1 MEKGKIK
8 ALNFD
13 LDTNV
18 MKSLGVYPD
27 GYRQLGK
34 ALHEAGFLHRQG
46 SGYVSKGK
54 LLNDDVND
62 IVESLTVKNPWLVKC
77 VNKLDVTDV
86 GKQHDLTKVVLA
98 ALPSKAGVKLKEKD
112 DNSLVQQ
119 YKQTSAYKS
128 NVEKFGQKTAD
139 KMLAE
144 SIKNLTAQEKKGR
157 WTSPKKQTIK
167 APQGKTEKNNS
178 GKGK

>member
-1 MEKGKIK
+1 MEKGKVK
-8 ALNFD
+8 AINFD

-46 SGYVSKGK
+46 SGYVSKEK
-54 LLNDDVND
+54 LLNDDIND
-62 IVESLTVKNPWLVKC
+62 IVESLTIKNPWLVKC

-98 ALPSKAGVKLKEKD
+98 ALSNKGTKLKESEN
-112 DNSLVQQ
+112 NSLTQQ
-119 YKQTSAYKS
+119 YKQSPAYKA

-139 KMLAE
+139 MMLAE
-144 SIKNLTAQEKKGR
+144 SMKNLTTQEKKGR
-157 WTSPKKQTIK
+157 WSSPKKQTNQSPQAK
-167 APQGKTEKNNS
+167 AEKSSS
-178 GKGK
+178 GKVK

>member
-1 MEKGKIK
+1 M
-8 ALNFD
+8 
-13 LDTNV
+13 
-18 MKSLGVYPD
+18 S
-27 GYRQLGK
+27 
-34 ALHEAGFLHRQG
+34 
-46 SGYVSKGK
+46 
-54 LLNDDVND
+54 
-62 IVESLTVKNPWLVKC
+62 
-77 VNKLDVTDV
+77 
-86 GKQHDLTKVVLA
+86 
-98 ALPSKAGVKLKEKD
+98 SKAGVKLKEKD